1 MGRYRRKRKS
11 STQRIASLVA
21 LGLPAPVQRVADTKL
36 GSLMMLI
43 FIPAMIISGVLTV
56 DWENGHPKINIDR
69 LKAKALKDKAASELT
84 QLSKDGTLQQ
94 WHDNAQQFWNNA
106 QNNLAPQG
114 QTSSGNLT
122 WPSQAGWQNQG
133 QKVFPSTSPASSQ
146 GNVANQATNQWQG
159 NQGYA
164 QGNWQQP
171 TNPNQAGGT
180 WANNQYSAAEP
191 GNQATYTNQPG
202 YNPQQG
208 YAQPGYAQP
217 GYSQPSYTQPGYTQP
232 GYTQPGYVQ
241 PGYNQAGSSTPGY
254 TGQTSSNPST
264 GGWLR

>member
-36 GSLMMLI
+36 GSLLMLI

-69 LKAKALKDKAASELT
+69 MKAKALKDKATTEFT
-84 QLSKDGTLQQ
+84 QLSKDGTLRQ
-94 WHDNAQQFWNNA
+94 WQDNAQQFWNNA
-106 QNNLAPQG
+106 QNNMSQPPQ
-114 QTSSGNLT
+114 SNSGNLT

-133 QKVFPSTSPASSQ
+133 QKVFPSTNPASSQ
-146 GNVANQATNQWQG
+146 GNFANQAPNQWQG

-171 TNPNQAGGT
+171 SQNNTGVT
-180 WANNQYSAAEP
+180 WANNQPGYS
-191 GNQATYTNQPG
+191 NQPG
-202 YNPQQG
+202 YNSQPGYAQPGYTQPGYNAQPG

-217 GYSQPSYTQPGYTQP
+217 GFNPAAGAQPGY
-232 GYTQPGYVQ
+232 
-241 PGYNQAGSSTPGY
+241 S
-254 TGQTSSNPST
+254 GQTSSNPIS

>member
-36 GSLMMLI
+36 GSLLMLI

-69 LKAKALKDKAASELT
+69 IKAKALKDKATTEFN

-94 WHDNAQQFWNNA
+94 WQNNAQQFWNNA
-106 QNNLAPQG
+106 QNNMAQPTQPNA
-114 QTSSGNLT
+114 GNLA
-122 WPSQAGWQNQG
+122 WPSQNGWQNQG

-146 GNVANQATNQWQG
+146 SNFANQAPNQWQG
-159 NQGYA
+159 NQGYT

-171 TNPNQAGGT
+171 NQNNTGGT
-180 WANNQYSAAEP
+180 WANNQTGY
-191 GNQATYTNQPG
+191 GNQPV
-202 YNPQQG
+202 YNS
-208 YAQPGYAQP
+208 QPGYAQP
-217 GYSQPSYTQPGYTQP
+217 GYSQPGYNTQPGNAQPSYT
-232 GYTQPGYVQ
+232 Q
-241 PGYNQAGSSTPGY
+241 PGYNQAGYNQTGGSNPGY
-254 TGQTSSNPST
+254 SGQTSSNPSS

>member
-36 GSLMMLI
+36 GSLLMLI

-69 LKAKALKDKAASELT
+69 LKAKAIKDKATSELT

-94 WHDNAQQFWNNA
+94 WHNNAQQFWNNS
-106 QNNLAPQG
+106 QNNMAQP
-114 QTSSGNLT
+114 SHPNSGNLA
-122 WPSQAGWQNQG
+122 WPSQHGWQSQG
-133 QKVFPSTSPASSQ
+133 PKVFPSTSPASSQ
-146 GNVANQATNQWQG
+146 GNLANQAPNQWQG

-171 TNPNQAGGT
+171 AQNIEGT
-180 WANNQYSAAEP
+180 WANNQPVYNNQPAYNPQP
-191 GNQATYTNQPG
+191 GYGQPNYAQPG
-202 YNPQQG
+202 YNT
-208 YAQPGYAQP
+208 QPGYAQP
-217 GYSQPSYTQPGYTQP
+217 GYSQP
-232 GYTQPGYVQ
+232 
-241 PGYNQAGSSTPGY
+241 GYNQAGYNQSGYNQNGGSTPGY
-254 TGQTSSNPST
+254 SGQTSSNPTS
-264 GGWLR
+264 GGWIR